1 MVTRD
6 YFAQVYWDATLRRH
20 PELISD
26 PKEQARIRTAHE
38 TAVSEGLAPG
48 NPDYE
53 DRIADEMGWNDSRP
67 APRSIPQAR
76 GAAPE
81 NPRRERHGYSGAE
94 VKNFESLTDA
104 DAARISGIS
113 LEEYKTAKKA
123 LIAAGEIGSAKKWS

>member
-1 MVTRD
+1 MVTRE
-6 YFAQVYWDATLRRH
+6 YFQNVWWNATLQRH

-26 PKEQARIRTAHE
+26 PNEQARMQSAHTA
-38 TAVSEGLAPG
+38 AVNEGLAPG
-48 NPDYE
+48 DPNYE
-53 DRIADEMGWNDSRP
+53 QRIAEEMGWNDLRSS
-67 APRSIPQAR
+67 PRSIPQAR
-76 GAAPE
+76 SAAPE
-81 NPRRERHGYSGAE
+81 SPKRERHGYSGAE